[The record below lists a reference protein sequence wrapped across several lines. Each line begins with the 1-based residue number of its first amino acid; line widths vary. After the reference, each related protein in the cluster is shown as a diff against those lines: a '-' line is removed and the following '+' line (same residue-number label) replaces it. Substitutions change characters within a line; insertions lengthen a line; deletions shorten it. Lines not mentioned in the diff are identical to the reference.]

1 MYVIKPFK
9 NVDEDWLNSQNC
21 DHLFYSY
28 SWLQTLEDTYGFDI
42 QVLTDDK
49 DAFIMAFCPVTD
61 VRGSRIINLPFSDY
75 TPSCELNVED
85 YNRILE
91 FLKDQYP
98 SSSII
103 MKTDLPGSASINAKV
118 SREAVYHTIPI
129 IDENTPSK
137 SSSFK
142 RNTRKA
148 LEQGLNFRIT
158 SDHSALENF
167 YTLYHQLRFEK
178 FNSIPQPMSFFN
190 SIYQNFIN
198 RGNGFILEVLY
209 NNKVIASS
217 IVLQHG
223 TVLYYKFGCSA
234 EDHLGKKPN
243 NLLFSE
249 LISYAKENKIT
260 EVDLGLSGTS
270 KAYEGLRRWKES
282 MGGIPHP
289 VTYWEFKPET
299 VDLEREQKVLKNLDK
314 LTQSMIDSKLNP
326 RQTSAFSEKIYPL
339 FA

>member
-1 MYVIKPFK
+1 MWMKIGSTVKIAITF
-9 NVDEDWLNSQNC
+9 
-21 DHLFYSY
+21 FYSY

-167 YTLYHQLRFEK
+167 LHFVPP
-178 FNSIPQPMSFFN
+178 I
-190 SIYQNFIN
+190 
-198 RGNGFILEVLY
+198 EV
-209 NNKVIASS
+209 
-217 IVLQHG
+217 
-223 TVLYYKFGCSA
+223 
-234 EDHLGKKPN
+234 
-243 NLLFSE
+243 
-249 LISYAKENKIT
+249 
-260 EVDLGLSGTS
+260 
-270 KAYEGLRRWKES
+270 
-282 MGGIPHP
+282 
-289 VTYWEFKPET
+289 
-299 VDLEREQKVLKNLDK
+299 
-314 LTQSMIDSKLNP
+314 
-326 RQTSAFSEKIYPL
+326 
-339 FA
+339 